1 MIRGYGERKWNRD
14 RDTERKRERE
24 KDRKRDLENQLSRRK
39 GLDGTRASFRA
50 QRHDRS
56 RVPCPF
62 LIRVLRLQRRDSA
75 VWRCVRPLTVAQPS
89 HSRLRGEPGG
99 RLRGRGRGHRG
110 MCQTVMPSGFGHQ
123 VRRTT
128 RDWRQDRI
136 GRPRVKGRGAG
147 RAWHAPRVWQRVRQI
162 GQRVMGGN
170 GDAHRQAVPG

>member
-1 MIRGYGERKWNRD
+1 MV
-14 RDTERKRERE
+14 RER
-24 KDRKRDLENQLSRRK
+24 RSGARR
-39 GLDGTRASFRA
+39 
-50 QRHDRS
+50 RS

-89 HSRLRGEPGG
+89 HPRLRGEPGG

-110 MCQTVMPSGFGHQ
+110 MCQTVMPSCLGHQ